1 MRSLLAISSCVYPGE
16 AISESWVKEGGVF
29 LTNVE
34 VKDGHIFSYTGK
46 VECKYI
52 LCK

>member
-16 AISESWVKEGGVF
+16 TTSESWVKEGRVF

-34 VKDGHIFSYTGK
+34 VKDGQILSYTGK
-46 VECKYI
+46 AECK
-52 LCK
+52 